1 VALARGLAG
10 DPALVLLDEPL
21 SALDAAVRR
30 ELRTLIREVIVSSGV
45 PAVLVTH
52 DAEEAEELGDAVIAY
67 EDGRVTGR
75 RIVERPVRP
84 EPQRGTPES
93 TESA

>member
-1 VALARGLAG
+1 M
-10 DPALVLLDEPL
+10 
-21 SALDAAVRR
+21 
-30 ELRTLIREVIVSSGV
+30 RTLIREVIVSSGV

-93 TESA
+93 TESADPMKRVMPIGSPTFAHARRA